1 MEDELS
7 QFRLTDKREVITGAS
22 EGIGEGMALGLAKA
36 GADIIVCSR
45 RQEKLDKVKKE
56 IEKIGRKADS
66 FVMDVCKVS
75 DIQALKEFI
84 VKRFGRVDILVNN
97 AGFTV
102 TKPAWDTSEEDWDL
116 MVDTS
121 FKGLFFCCQ
130 IIGSIM
136 KEKGIWEDHQPQF
149 HF

>member
-7 QFRLTDKREVITGAS
+7 QFRLTDKLVVITGAS

-45 RQEKLDKVKKE
+45 RQEKLNKVKKE

-75 DIQALKEFI
+75 DIQALKDVHCEALWA
-84 VKRFGRVDILVNN
+84 R
-97 AGFTV
+97 
-102 TKPAWDTSEEDWDL
+102 
-116 MVDTS
+116 
-121 FKGLFFCCQ
+121 
-130 IIGSIM
+130 
-136 KEKGIWEDHQPQF
+136 
-149 HF
+149 